1 MLFEKRVQC
10 LNGPVSI
17 LTHLAVF
24 DARIWAQRSQG
35 NCNNNVLK
43 VQEKAISVYLMYTLF
58 LNQRN

>member
-1 MLFEKRVQC
+1 MF
-10 LNGPVSI
+10 NGPVSI

-24 DARIWAQRSQG
+24 DARIWAQRPQG